1 MKRIK
6 APESISLGQIN
17 TRCWR
22 YVEWSISLAVFA
34 VFLILTLHSSGAGV
48 LEPLFLPFVMALA
61 IGAGLRYQMT
71 GALGISGL
79 LVLIVAY
86 SWLSGVGVFA
96 QGSFGEHLLFA
107 VGLLVLFISIT
118 FFCAIIVGYHL
129 RTVDL
134 ADEREHLIHRVLD
147 ALPIGI

>member
-71 GALGISGL
+71 GALGISG
-79 LVLIVAY
+79 VI
-86 SWLSGVGVFA
+86 GVDRR
-96 QGSFGEHLLFA
+96 LFVVVWGRRLCA
-107 VGLLVLFISIT
+107 G
-118 FFCAIIVGYHL
+118 FF
-129 RTVDL
+129 R
-134 ADEREHLIHRVLD
+134 
-147 ALPIGI
+147 